1 MAPDLELSDEQ
12 RRKAADDAGES
23 LAREG
28 LKPGVVEEWED
39 GYRTAEEPDGFEWWY
54 FDSQFEEGWTAV
66 VVFSTKPMT
75 TPHKG
80 LRPSVAIIVHTPE
93 GKRLRVS
100 PTFEAGDLEASTS
113 TCDVKIGPNTI
124 KGDLD
129 TYEMHAEGEGVSV
142 DLVFK
147 RGAPSWRPGA
157 GISYL
162 NRKKDKYFAWVAAIP
177 YGTVEGTITVD
188 GKPNAVKGTGYHD
201 HNWGNISPG
210 LGIDHWYW
218 GRAHV
223 GEYSMIFVQIVTA
236 KIIGIGSLKLPV
248 FYLAKGDEIITD
260 EGLPLSLVTGDYV
273 QGPGGKS
280 YPRKLDFH
288 WNTEDGDIL
297 LAIRNPELIERID
310 VIEDLPRWQQAVIHL
325 FANPTYFDFNA
336 ELELTIDYKGIK
348 ESEKGKALY
357 EIMMFK

>member
-1 MAPDLELSDEQ
+1 MAPDLELNDEQ
-12 RRKAADDAGES
+12 RRKKDEDERES

-28 LKPGVVEEWED
+28 LKPGVVELWED
-39 GYRTAEEPDGFEWWY
+39 GYRTAEQHHAFEWWY

-75 TPHKG
+75 QPQAG
-80 LRPSVAIIVHTPE
+80 LKPSVGIILHSPD
-93 GKRLRVS
+93 GKRYKLS
-100 PTFEAGDLEASTS
+100 PAFEAGDLTASKES
-113 TCDVKIGPNTI
+113 CDVKIEPNHI

-129 TYEMHAEGEGVSV
+129 TYELHAESEGVSV

-162 NRKKDKYFAWVAAIP
+162 NSKKDKYFGWVAAIP
-177 YGTVEGTITVD
+177 YGTVDGTITVD
-188 GKPNAVKGTGYHD
+188 GQENKVKGTGYHD

-223 GEYSMIFVQIVTA
+223 GDYSMIFVEIVTA
-236 KIIGIGSLKLPV
+236 KIMGIGSLKLPV
-248 FYLAKGDEIITD
+248 FYLAKGDEIITED
-260 EGLPLSLVTGDYV
+260 GLPLSVVTGDYV
-273 QGPGGKS
+273 EGPGGKT
-280 YPRKLDFH
+280 YPTKVDFN
-288 WNTEDGDIL
+288 WNDEDGDLL
-297 LAIRNPELIERID
+297 LAIRNPKLIERID
-310 VIEDLPRWQQAVIHL
+310 VIEDLPRWQQAIIHL
-325 FANPTYFDFNA
+325 FANPTYYDFNA
-336 ELELTIDYKGIK
+336 DLELTIDYKGIK
-348 ESEKGKALY
+348 ANEKGRALY